1 MIFNLLLIVIFTLGL
16 DLMHNF
22 FQSTLTRNMLLD
34 IQTRFYAVIIIVI
47 TYIHT
52 HVQII

>member
-16 DLMHNF
+16 DLMHNNF

-34 IQTRFYAVIIIVI
+34 I
-47 TYIHT
+47 
-52 HVQII
+52 